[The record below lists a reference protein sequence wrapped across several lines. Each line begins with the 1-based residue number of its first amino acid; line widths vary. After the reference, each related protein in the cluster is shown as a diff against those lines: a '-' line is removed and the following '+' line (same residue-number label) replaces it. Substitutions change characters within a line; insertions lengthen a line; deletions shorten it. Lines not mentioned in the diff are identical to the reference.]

1 MKRCR
6 GWPGAGLSP
15 SGWAT
20 PSTLWMKSRKFQS
33 ERDQT
38 KYMLIEVANCRK
50 LFQILYVYRAVTVM
64 IEAALKVTKL
74 ILPAS
79 RMTNAGSLRRIK
91 AGKITFSETRFCHIV
106 GNRVYLILKYRVV
119 QAYAQSNLQ
128 NVEFCLPP
136 FGMFLCLVQR

>member
-1 MKRCR
+1 MKRWATPAR
-6 GWPGAGLSP
+6 VAGL

-38 KYMLIEVANCRK
+38 KYMQIEVANCRK

-106 GNRVYLILKYRVV
+106 GN
-119 QAYAQSNLQ
+119 
-128 NVEFCLPP
+128 PP
-136 FGMFLCLVQR
+136 SVFDSKISSGPSIRAVKLTER